1 MNSREI
7 TLWLDGRWYD
17 ALSRQ
22 LKGETVE
29 DKLNEHLDELI
40 NALIPD
46 TEYSRI
52 SQEIWQEEQ
61 ENKQAQE
68 AARRFAVFHVT
79 EDGGD
84 TYFVAEENLE
94 MLQVAARC
102 AAISASPLRT
112 LPHGSPECFPAGR
125 RSPVSSSMTMC
136 RSGWRTPDG

>member
-52 SQEIWQEEQ
+52 SQ
-61 ENKQAQE
+61 
-68 AARRFAVFHVT
+68 
-79 EDGGD
+79 
-84 TYFVAEENLE
+84 
-94 MLQVAARC
+94 
-102 AAISASPLRT
+102 
-112 LPHGSPECFPAGR
+112 
-125 RSPVSSSMTMC
+125 
-136 RSGWRTPDG
+136 